1 MASAVFKWWMR
12 IHGGG
17 SAYIAPAPTT
27 NAIIQTAGAGYI
39 IQTGTTDKIIQ
50 V

>member
-1 MASAVFKWWMR
+1 MASMVFKWWMR

-17 SAYIAPAPTT
+17 SASIAPSPSSD
-27 NAIIQTAGAGYI
+27 AIIQTGGDGFM
-39 IQTGTTDKIIQ
+39 IQFGTTDKILQ